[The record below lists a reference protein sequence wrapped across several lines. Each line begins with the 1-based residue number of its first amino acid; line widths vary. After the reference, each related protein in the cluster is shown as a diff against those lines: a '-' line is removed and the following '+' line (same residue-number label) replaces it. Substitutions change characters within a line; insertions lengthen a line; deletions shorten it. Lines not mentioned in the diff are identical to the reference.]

1 MLVKVGSAP
10 TPKHLGYWDIVVK
23 LRNVSKDEVVAA
35 LEQIEGQEIAD
46 VREV

>member
-1 MLVKVGSAP
+1 MLVKVSSAP
-10 TPKHLGYWDIVVK
+10 TPKHPGYWDIVVK
-23 LRNVSKDEVVAA
+23 LPNVSKDEVVAA